1 MHFATNEE
9 SRNDSRTTCTE
20 HACAW
25 RHTPERHKR
34 KHTYNTYSIY
44 RNLPMDV
51 YKYVV
56 LLLHCALL
64 CFGVFLTNPL

>member
-25 RHTPERHKR
+25 RHTPEKNKR
-34 KHTYNTYSIY
+34 KHTYGHIQYIEIYLWMCVNRLYYSFT
-44 RNLPMDV
+44 
-51 YKYVV
+51 V
-56 LLLHCALL
+56 LFCVSVR
-64 CFGVFLTNPL
+64 F